1 MLETLLCCR
10 TRVTCGMRIGS
21 APCCPST
28 CNPLRYF
35 SICRLASR
43 TNARPW
49 GCRSLCTRRAHL
61 CCTSLCRTE
70 GCHTSRDS
78 RGTCSSWRSCCCCAC
93 AGTRC
98 ACPKSRARPCTS
110 HNFLLYNRSALGVLP
125 R

>member
-43 TNARPW
+43 TNDR
-49 GCRSLCTRRAHL
+49 
-61 CCTSLCRTE
+61 
-70 GCHTSRDS
+70 
-78 RGTCSSWRSCCCCAC
+78 
-93 AGTRC
+93 
-98 ACPKSRARPCTS
+98 
-110 HNFLLYNRSALGVLP
+110 LGVVVAFAPEERTFAALHC
-125 R
+125 